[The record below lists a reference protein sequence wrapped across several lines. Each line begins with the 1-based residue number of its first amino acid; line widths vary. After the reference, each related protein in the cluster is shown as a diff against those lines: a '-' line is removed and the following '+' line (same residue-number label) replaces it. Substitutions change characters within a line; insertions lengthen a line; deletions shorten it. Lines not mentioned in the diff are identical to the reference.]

1 VDSRQSEDLC
11 WCRHQYRDHFANQGF
26 CAVIFCTC
34 PSFADLLSE
43 PCPVSVPAA
52 GEIYSRLHW
61 QDFTLASESPVQ
73 PPPAVVTPQEPLS
86 PSTGLTDGLGAMVV
100 TAVEMA
106 VELGGLVLGEL
117 RSVAEGAWDRL
128 RIPADEED

>member
-1 VDSRQSEDLC
+1 
-11 WCRHQYRDHFANQGF
+11 
-26 CAVIFCTC
+26 
-34 PSFADLLSE
+34 
-43 PCPVSVPAA
+43 
-52 GEIYSRLHW
+52 
-61 QDFTLASESPVQ
+61 
-73 PPPAVVTPQEPLS
+73 VVTPQEPLS